1 MLSDYTAPSIQ
12 TVHETLLGY
21 YGAPQIK
28 PQRPPLDELVLTI
41 LSQNTADVNT
51 ARAYQNLTDTF
62 PTWQKVVEAPTET
75 VAEAIRIGGLAN
87 IKAPRIQAILRK
99 VLKDQGELS
108 LNALT
113 KLPPQEIKSYLTSL
127 KGVGPKTAACVM
139 LFSMHVPA
147 MPVDTHVHRVALRL
161 GLVPEKTTAEKT
173 QELLEEAT
181 PSELYYPLHLL
192 MIQHGR
198 TLCHARNPECSTCP
212 LQTMCPF
219 HLYLRK
225 TQPSPA

>member
-1 MLSDYTAPSIQ
+1 MLTEHPAPSIQ
-12 TVHETLLGY
+12 TVYEILLGH

-28 PQRPPLDELVLTI
+28 PQRPPLDELVMTI

-51 ARAYQNLTDTF
+51 ARAYQSLTDTF
-62 PTWQKVVEAPTET
+62 ATWQEVMEAPTEA
-75 VAEAIRIGGLAN
+75 VAESIRIGGLAN
-87 IKAPRIQAILRK
+87 IKAPRIQAILRE
-99 VLKDQGELS
+99 VLEDQGELS
-108 LNALT
+108 LDSLSALT
-113 KLPPQEIKSYLTSL
+113 PQEIKSYLTNL

-161 GLVPEKTTAEKT
+161 NLVPEKTTAEKT
-173 QELLEEAT
+173 QEILEEAT

-198 TLCHARNPECSTCP
+198 TLCHARNPECPSCP
-212 LQTMCPF
+212 LRDICTF
-219 HLYLRK
+219 YL
-225 TQPSPA
+225 TQDSA